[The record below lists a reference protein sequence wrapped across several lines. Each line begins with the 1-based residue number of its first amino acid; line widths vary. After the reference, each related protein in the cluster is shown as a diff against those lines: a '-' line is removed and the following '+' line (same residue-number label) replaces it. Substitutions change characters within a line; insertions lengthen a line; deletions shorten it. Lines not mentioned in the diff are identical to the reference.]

1 MIKARCINF
10 PGSVLIA
17 SSKKSLK
24 SRFSRVC
31 IPFAF
36 ALFLFLQPSAGSDCS
51 SNTIYRGY
59 ISGDIELWKRGM
71 SELQEAYRKTPE
83 PCLLLTLTEAR
94 YGYIGYLLGMNK
106 KAEAKPLI
114 ESFETDIDSLAVL
127 PQYKAETEAFR
138 VALLGFWMEL
148 NPAKAVTMGTRAL
161 KQLEKAMETDNTSPA
176 VWIEKANAEASMPA
190 FAGGS
195 KEKAAASFREALRLF
210 EADTSLS
217 TSSWRYIN
225 TIVLLGQTLE
235 KLEDYSGAR
244 QAYLKALAI
253 EPGFRRVRDELL
265 PAVELKLKL

>member
-1 MIKARCINF
+1 VNKAGRVGFLVSIFSTVSKKYMKSNF
-10 PGSVLIA
+10 CRVLI
-17 SSKKSLK
+17 L
-24 SRFSRVC
+24 FG
-31 IPFAF
+31 FAMF
-36 ALFLFLQPSAGSDCS
+36 PFLQPSAGSDCS

-59 ISGDIELWKRGM
+59 ISGDIELWKTGM
-71 SELQEAYRKTPE
+71 TELQEAYRKTPE
-83 PCLLLTLTEAR
+83 PCLLLALTEAK
-94 YGYIGYLLGMNK
+94 YGYIGYLLGLNK
-106 KAEAKPLI
+106 KDEAKPLI
-114 ESFETDIDSLAVL
+114 ESFETDIDSLAVF

-161 KQLEKAMETDNTSPA
+161 KQLQKAMETDNTSPA

-217 TSSWRYIN
+217 ASSWRYIN

-244 QAYLKALAI
+244 QAYLKALTI
-253 EPGFRRVRDELL
+253 EPGFRRVSDELL
-265 PAVELKLKL
+265 PAVELKLQ